1 MGICSPK
8 EREMSSG
15 KIGPNQEPDYSS
27 KSLPDGYGNT
37 EAALLPRDPYW
48 MFIYW
53 EISESSKNNIIK
65 QIGKDIFEK
74 SRGVIRVY
82 EVNDKEELGKYFDI
96 PVIIDAK
103 NWYINVNECGKSY
116 ICEIG
121 VITLDGRFIAIVRTN
136 KVTLP
141 KSGVSDIIDEKWMS
155 VNQEFEKL
163 LQISGVEYIGKGSMD
178 IAKSLAQR
186 WEMLRSVFSRVTSY
200 GVSSFSSQSLMKE
213 QIPSDK
219 NFWLVA
225 DCELVV
231 YGATQSDAKL
241 YIGDREIKLN
251 PDGTFALR
259 YALPDGEVNI
269 PVKAVSRDGDMNRGI
284 NIRVSRETK
293 KNDK

>member
-1 MGICSPK
+1 
-8 EREMSSG
+8 MSSG

-27 KSLPDGYGNT
+27 KSLPEGYGNT

-53 EISESSKNNIIK
+53 EINENSRNNIIK
-65 QIGKDIFEK
+65 QIGKDVFENSK
-74 SRGVIRVY
+74 GVIRVY
-82 EVNDKEELGKYFDI
+82 EVDENDNPQKHFDV

-121 VITLDGRFIAIVRTN
+121 LITPDGRFIAIVRTN

-141 KSGVSDIIDEKWMS
+141 RAGVSDVIDEKWMS

-186 WEMLRSVFSRVTSY
+186 WEMLRSVFSRVTSF

-213 QIPSDK
+213 QIPVDK

-231 YGATQSDAKL
+231 YGATQPDARL

-259 YALPDGEVNI
+259 YALPDGETGI
-269 PVKAVSRDGDMNRGI
+269 PVKAVSKDGDMKRGI
-284 NIRVSRETK
+284 TIKVKRETE
-293 KNDK
+293 KNDR

>member
-1 MGICSPK
+1 
-8 EREMSSG
+8 MSSG
-15 KIGPNQEPDYSS
+15 KKGDNLEPDYSS

-53 EISESSKNNIIK
+53 EITENSKKNIIN
-65 QIGKDIFEK
+65 QIGQEAFEK
-74 SRGVIRVY
+74 SRKVIRVY
-82 EVNDKEELGKYFDI
+82 EVDESDKPSRHFDI
-96 PVIIDAK
+96 PFVMEAK

-121 VITLDGRFIAIVRTN
+121 LITPDGRFIGIVKTN

-141 KSGVSDIIDEKWMS
+141 KTGVSEVIDEKWMS
-155 VNQEFEKL
+155 VNEEFEKL
-163 LQISGVEYIGKGSMD
+163 LQISGVEYIGKGSLD

-186 WEMLRSVFSRVTSY
+186 WEMLRSIFSRVTSF
-200 GVSSFSSQSLMKE
+200 GVSSFSSQSMMRERELSE
-213 QIPSDK
+213 K

-231 YGATQSDAKL
+231 YGATQSDARL

-259 YALPDGEVNI
+259 YALPDGSVNI
-269 PVKAVSRDGDMNRGI
+269 PIKAISKDGEMQKGVTI
-284 NIRVSRETK
+284 KVIRETGK
-293 KNDK
+293 DGK